1 MVTFPPFIGFL
12 LAIFTSQLEFSFLVK
27 NVLQRLGD
35 TLAPLALFSVGIQFK
50 NANFGSIQREL
61 YLGLFL
67 KMILAPLFIFTL
79 YLCLVKNMSIVAKVS
94 VFEAAMP
101 PMITGGIVAME
112 NNLEPELASMMV
124 AVGIIISTIT
134 LPIWKYVLS

>member
-1 MVTFPPFIGFL
+1 M
-12 LAIFTSQLEFSFLVK
+12 VK